1 MPRHRRHHREEGN
14 VWPGFVDALSALLLT
29 FIFMMVIYTL
39 AQFVLTYSLSDK
51 DEALSRLTA
60 ELSELQS
67 LLSSERSANEDLRQ
81 NVSQL
86 SAALNESTAER
97 DMLSLQIAALQ
108 QRATDAERKLDE
120 QPAFSEADRAE
131 MEARIAELLARE
143 AALAR
148 RRDESDSARARSEEE
163 LNDLQALYF
172 QAQDRITALEN
183 RILENQGEI
192 ADLNADL
199 TATRNRLTTTVAE
212 LDRTSQNL
220 DQERSARE
228 LERVALTDEQR
239 ISEAARRQV
248 NLLNLQLAD
257 LRKQLAQIQSLLDE
271 FEAKDAESKA
281 TIADLGRRLNRA
293 LAAQVEKLS
302 RYRSEFFGRLRE
314 VLRGQDGIRIV
325 GDRFVFQSEVLFGS
339 GSAEMGVAGR
349 IQLTKLAETLIDI
362 SAKIPDDI
370 NWILRID
377 GHTDS
382 VPISTARFP
391 SNWELSAAR
400 AIAVSKYLI
409 QQGIPPDRLAPT
421 GFGEFHPIE
430 PGDSELAK
438 RRNRRIELKLTER

>member
-1 MPRHRRHHREEGN
+1 MPRHRRQRAEN
-14 VWPGFVDALSALLLT
+14 NIWPGFVDALSALLLT

-39 AQFVLTYSLSDK
+39 AQFVLSYSLSGK

-86 SAALNESTAER
+86 SAALNESTAAR
-97 DMLSLQIAALQ
+97 DLLTLQIADLQ
-108 QRATDAERKLDE
+108 RRASDAERRLDE
-120 QPAFSEADRAE
+120 RPEFSEADRAE

-148 RRDESDSARARSEEE
+148 GRDESDSARARSDQE
-163 LNDLQALYF
+163 LNELQALYF
-172 QAQDRITALEN
+172 EAQDRL
-183 RILENQGEI
+183 
-192 ADLNADL
+192 
-199 TATRNRLTTTVAE
+199 AE
-212 LDRTSQNL
+212 LDRTRESL
-220 DQERSARE
+220 DQERDARQQGQAE
-228 LERVALTDEQR
+228 LTEEQR

-271 FEAKDAESKA
+271 FEAKDAENKA
-281 TIADLGRRLNRA
+281 TIADLGRRLNSA

-314 VLRGQDGIRIV
+314 VLRGQQGIRIV

-349 IQLTKLAETLIDI
+349 IQLTKLAETLLDI
-362 SAKIPDDI
+362 SRRIPDDI
-370 NWILRID
+370 NWILRVD

-382 VPISTARFP
+382 VPISTSRFP

-409 QQGIPPDRLAPT
+409 QQGLPADRLAPT

-430 PGDSELAK
+430 PGDSELAR